1 MVGCLRRG
9 FDICSIHQHP
19 SVIDE
24 RIEHV
29 AVVMAMTRRIKEA
42 SEGGDDDDFD
52 WTEGERTPPPP
63 FPSTGTMTE
72 ADPQPDVLT
81 HVRTSRGGKLCSL
94 HLPGCSAPPF
104 RKTPAAA
111 HLTAATRGDAQP
123 RRLCGFRVPHPDPD
137 LETAPLLAG
146 SGLPSQEKRRKTW
159 R

>member
-1 MVGCLRRG
+1 M
-9 FDICSIHQHP
+9 QHP

-52 WTEGERTPPPP
+52 WTEGERTPPPSSP
-63 FPSTGTMTE
+63 VSIHR
-72 ADPQPDVLT
+72 DHD
-81 HVRTSRGGKLCSL
+81 RSR
-94 HLPGCSAPPF
+94 PAAGCSHSRPDIQRREAVLLAPPWLLRASIQKNTSSGSF
-104 RKTPAAA
+104 NSS
-111 HLTAATRGDAQP
+111 DA
-123 RRLCGFRVPHPDPD
+123 RRRAVPHPDPD

-146 SGLPSQEKRRKTW
+146 SGSPSQEKRRKTW